1 MATAW
6 LRNVPRGF
14 LMGTADIVPGVSG
27 GTIALILNIYPRFV
41 ASIRA
46 GSSAAGLLLR
56 GDLARARTW
65 LRRVEWSFLL
75 PLLGGI
81 LLAAFTLAHLLET
94 ALAEHPVPM
103 AALFLG
109 LVGGSVVVAWRLLT
123 RRDGARL
130 AIVATVG
137 LAVFV
142 LLGLGADDGEPAG
155 QRLDPPLWAFLLAGA
170 VAICAMILPGV
181 SGSFI
186 LVMLGMYGPLLRA
199 VAAVDLLAV
208 AVFAVGAVLGLAVFS
223 QVLHWALERYYDAVL
238 AALVGLLVGSTRVLW
253 PWPDG
258 VDSVALAAPDSQ
270 VAVSAV
276 LCAGGFALVLLV
288 TRASERIQHLEA
300 ADEVR
305 ELRA

>member
-1 MATAW
+1 MTTSW
-6 LRNVPRGF
+6 LWHVPRGF

-27 GTIALILNIYPRFV
+27 GTIALVLNIYPRLV

-46 GSSAAGLLLR
+46 GSSAAGRLLR
-56 GDLARARTW
+56 GDVAGFRTW

-123 RRDGARL
+123 RRDAAHL
-130 AIVATVG
+130 AIVAVVG

-142 LLGLGADDGEPAG
+142 LLGLGAEGGETTG
-155 QRLDPPLWAFLLAGA
+155 QRVDPPLWAFLLAGA
-170 VAICAMILPGV
+170 VAICAMILPGI
-181 SGSFI
+181 SGSFV
-186 LVMLGMYGPLLRA
+186 LVMLGMYGPVLRA
-199 VAAVDLLAV
+199 VAAFDLLAV

-223 QVLHWALERYYDAVL
+223 QVLHRALERYYDVVL

-270 VAVSAV
+270 VLVAAA
-276 LCAGGFALVLLV
+276 LCVAGFALVLLV
-288 TRASERIQHLEA
+288 TRASERVQHLGA

-305 ELRA
+305 ELKA